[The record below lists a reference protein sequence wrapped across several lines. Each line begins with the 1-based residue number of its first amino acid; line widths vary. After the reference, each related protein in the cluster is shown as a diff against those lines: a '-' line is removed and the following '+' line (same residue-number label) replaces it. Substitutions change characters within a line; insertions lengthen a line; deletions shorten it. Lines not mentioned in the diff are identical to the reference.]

1 MEYEPKSRRT
11 TSEAEIRS
19 LVGQGLNFPEIAER
33 LNVNVHMLRAC
44 CSLLGIRSAASRGCN
59 RTMQDKQAAAER
71 LHGWVGRLERGD
83 SINDIARDE
92 GCSRENVN
100 AQLRRHGL
108 PSSVRAAVKAK
119 HAAVAQSVEQAPC
132 SGLVAGSIPAGGT
145 NTVGG

>member
-1 MEYEPKSRRT
+1 MARQPKTRGT
-11 TSEAEIRS
+11 TTEAELRE
-19 LVGQGLNFPEIAER
+19 LCAQGLNFVQIAER
-33 LNVNVHMLRAC
+33 LNLNVQSLRNC
-44 CSLLGIRSAASRGCN
+44 CSVLGIRSGDYRSGHPGVGRKDPA
-59 RTMQDKQAAAER
+59 R
-71 LHGWVGRLERGD
+71 LLAWVGRLERGD
-83 SINDIARDE
+83 SVGDIARDE

-145 NTVGG
+145 NTQAMEA